1 MWTFHFCNWGAL
13 SLSPVIPSLPP
24 SPSLSVKC
32 SAQLFVS
39 SCLFVCVYPS
49 PTPHP
54 ATSPSA
60 FSSCKLCFSSC
71 FFHCWASLLL
81 IKVKKEKGAAD
92 PTLAL
97 SQLQL
102 TETPFHFSPPPL
114 LFSSSSSFHS
124 SLFRPH
130 GSVKTSLPVFVE
142 LSSKSIL
149 NWYDFL
155 LFYDHYKAN
164 LSFGVLILQAA
175 ARPKHRA
182 LPRSKTSQPS
192 S

>member
-1 MWTFHFCNWGAL
+1 MKWGPYFHTALKCGLSIFVTGVL

-54 ATSPSA
+54 ASPPPAASPSA

-142 LSSKSIL
+142 LSSIDMTSSCFMTTTKPT
-149 NWYDFL
+149 FL
-155 LFYDHYKAN
+155 L
-164 LSFGVLILQAA
+164 VC
-175 ARPKHRA
+175 
-182 LPRSKTSQPS
+182 
-192 S
+192 